1 MKAIIIL
8 LLLPSL
14 LFTKQLTLIITDS
27 YTNDMVEGVQVI
39 LEGDKTQYSTNS
51 NGVVSLPTG
60 VGSVG
65 THIDLIKH
73 GYLEKH
79 IDIPADIDTARISL
93 VPLEYNYDDVVV
105 FGNQYPK
112 RSSAVVG
119 KAALMHN
126 IGGTLSNILSDQFG
140 ISESQM
146 GEAVTRPVINGL
158 SGNRLQ
164 VINNNFK
171 SKDLSSNSSD
181 HSQAYSNVSLSSVSL
196 VSGPDLVRYGSSLIG
211 KSVVRKS
218 NTNIVSPLEENS
230 SILSAGYSTVNNN
243 YNIATENELSYLL
256 GGVALN
262 GQYTK
267 AENLITPEGTLDNT
281 QYDEKSI
288 NVGTYYNI
296 GEFSINPYADIF
308 QKEYGLPGGFV
319 GAHPNGVNI
328 EMKRNAY
335 GLNSEFHIHGR
346 WLEKLKLNWERNF
359 YDHREFESNG
369 LLGAQF
375 RFVSNTVRFEIE
387 QHEQKILQSGYLG
400 IEYSRKDNQLGGFV
414 FIPNNS
420 YDVISAYINEKIRIN
435 DDFSIKLGSRYE
447 STKINLDTDYNFE
460 NKSYSNFTFSSL
472 SAALS
477 LDYQLD
483 KMNSFRFELANS
495 NRAPEPEELL
505 SDGPHLAAY
514 SYEVGNP
521 ELQLE
526 RAISYSLDYNH
537 NGDWWDMS
545 AEAFLFDYSNYITPV
560 ATGDTNFS
568 TLLPLF
574 RQINIPAQ
582 LYGFSLRFSTDVAEG
597 LRLRSNINYT
607 IGERSDTTAY
617 LPFIPPLK
625 ADLALMYDFANWN
638 FSLGAESALSQEKL
652 GQFEE
657 ATVGYVLFN
666 ASIKRNI
673 TIGEQLM
680 SVIFRANNITN
691 ETYRN
696 HLSRIKS
703 VYPQPGFGAELT
715 VNYFF

>member
-1 MKAIIIL
+1 LRYIIIL
-8 LLLPSL
+8 LVLPFIISAKTL
-14 LFTKQLTLIITDS
+14 TFRISDSFTKEPVSGVSVLVESKEYKSDS
-27 YTNDMVEGVQVI
+27 
-39 LEGDKTQYSTNS
+39 S
-51 NGVVSLPTG
+51 
-60 VGSVG
+60 G
-65 THIDLIKH
+65 TVLAVYDDAARHLHVDFIMS

-79 IDIPADIDTARISL
+79 IDLDIITDTISIEL
-93 VPLEYNYDDVVV
+93 IPLEYDFDDVTVYGDNNKNRGLAKISKSKLV
-105 FGNQYPK
+105 NNLGN
-112 RSSAVVG
+112 S
-119 KAALMHN
+119 
-126 IGGTLSNILSDQFG
+126 LSKLLTNMLG

-164 VINNNFK
+164 IINNNFK
-171 SKDLSSNSSD
+171 TKDLSSNSSD
-181 HSQAYSNVSLSSVSL
+181 HSQAYNNVSLSSVSL

-218 NTNIVSPLEENS
+218 NTNINNPIAENS
-230 SILSAGYSTVNNN
+230 SLLSVGYSTVNDK
-243 YNIATENELSYLL
+243 YNIATENELSYPL
-256 GGVALN
+256 GGLALN
-262 GQYTK
+262 GQYINTG
-267 AENLITPEGTLDNT
+267 NTNTPEGTLDNT
-281 QYDEKSI
+281 QYIEQNI
-288 NVGTYYNI
+288 NLGTYYNI

-335 GLNSEFHIHGR
+335 GLNSEYHIHGR
-346 WLEKLKLNWERNF
+346 LLEKVKLNWERNF
-359 YDHREFESNG
+359 YDHKEFEASG
-369 LLGAQF
+369 ITGAQF
-375 RFVSNTVRFEIE
+375 RFISNTVRLELE
-387 QHEQKILQSGYLG
+387 QHQMDLLESGYLG
-400 IEYSRKDNQLGGFV
+400 LEYTRKDNQLGGFV

-420 YDVISAYINEKIRIN
+420 YDVISAYLNENIRIT
-435 DDFSIKLGSRYE
+435 DDFYVKLGSRYE
-447 STKINLDTDYNFE
+447 STKVNLDREYEFDDEKYKNISFA
-460 NKSYSNFTFSSL
+460 SF
-472 SAALS
+472 SAAIALKYR
-477 LDYQLD
+477 LDD
-483 KMNSFRFELANS
+483 FNSFRFEIANS

-521 ELQLE
+521 ELNLE
-526 RAISYSLDYNH
+526 KAISYTLDYTH
-537 NGDWWDMS
+537 TSDSWETR
-545 AEAFLFDYSNYITPV
+545 AEVFLYDYSNYITPV

-582 LYGFSLRFSTDVAEG
+582 LYGFSLSANKSITEHFKAST
-597 LRLRSNINYT
+597 NISYT
-607 IGERSDTTAY
+607 VGKRTDNDDY
-617 LPFIPPLK
+617 LPFIPPFK
-625 ADLALMYDFANWN
+625 ADLILDYNYYNWHFSANVQ
-638 FSLGAESALSQEKL
+638 SALAQNNL

-657 ATVGYVLFN
+657 ATDGYVILN
-666 ASIKRNI
+666 VSAKRNI

-703 VYPQPGFGAELT
+703 VYPQPGFGAELI